1 MLVDKSVQH
10 ATIEQVIRRTSG
22 SKLVDVTLFDVYTGE
37 NLANGK
43 RSLAY
48 SLTYQD
54 NDETLVEAEINAD
67 FERVTEALVKQLN
80 VEVR

>member
-1 MLVDKSVQH
+1 V
-10 ATIEQVIRRTSG
+10 IETVIRSAAG

-37 NLANGK
+37 NLPHGK

-54 NDETLVEAEINAD
+54 NDETLVEAEVNSD
-67 FERVTEALVKQLN
+67 FERVTDALVKQLN